1 MKIKADTGEIWQFM
15 LFLHHLKT
23 DVSKSVEE
31 DRERLT
37 TASKK
42 LRDII
47 GEEVNAVVLEDIA
60 QTDKSLGQ
68 KQTEF
73 QESMGSVIKWLKK
86 FVTYL
91 EEISFD
97 DDYAKYKASYSGAGD
112 SGAGSSS
119 SNYGKMQF
127 RGISFYVKDDN
138 FDFDAKDAKG
148 RSNLER
154 MTKGKTPIGKDGLY
168 INLHHMCQTEQAGIA
183 EVLGSMHTSNHRILH
198 INPSSIPSGI
208 DRKAFS
214 ALRADYWKRRAALET
229 RRRSE
234 L

>member
-138 FDFDAKDAKG
+138 FDFD
-148 RSNLER
+148 
-154 MTKGKTPIGKDGLY
+154 